1 MARIFLYHAS
11 ADTQQV
17 PEIYQRL
24 QAEGF
29 EPWLDEEDPA
39 AARGICR
46 DEGSRA

>member
-11 ADTQQV
+11 AEKQQV
-17 PEIYQRL
+17 PEISQRL

-29 EPWLDEEDPA
+29 EPWLDEEDLP